1 MSSQARIDGDV
12 LTVTPEGRL
21 DGTNSR
27 DFEDSV
33 LRQLRTADQASQEGQ
48 YKVLIDMGKLDYV
61 SSAGLRAI
69 LLIAKTL
76 KTQRSNLVL
85 CSLSPR
91 IREVFKISG
100 FDRIVPIHDSLQD
113 AHAHLSG

>member
-1 MSSQARIDGDV
+1 MSKAQIDGDKI
-12 LTVTPEGRL
+12 TFAPAGRL

-27 DFEDSV
+27 EFEASV
-33 LRQLRTADQASQEGQ
+33 LGRLRTPEQVAASGQ
-48 YKVLIDMGKLDYV
+48 YKVLIDMGGLEYV

-76 KTQRSNLVL
+76 RSQQSELAL
-85 CSLSPR
+85 CKLSPR

-100 FDRIVPIHDSLQD
+100 FDRIVPIHDTRES
-113 AHAHLSG
+113 ALSQFSG